1 MCGGR
6 DERDGDAAAEAAAAV
21 VAAVEIEYGSWGAHN
36 EVTTISSRRSYG
48 AGSESHDPDFM
59 PPCAPENATAT
70 SPRA

>member
-36 EVTTISSRRSYG
+36 EVNNNLVKTLVWSWVSVT
-48 AGSESHDPDFM
+48 
-59 PPCAPENATAT
+59 
-70 SPRA
+70 